1 MSFENSICTE
11 YITEKFW
18 RTLRLP
24 VIPVVLGP
32 SPDYKKVAPP
42 KSYID
47 VNDFNSVEEL
57 AKYLKYL
64 DQNDEEYLS
73 YFKWRKDF
81 DMFYS
86 NNAYCTLCKKLNDPL
101 EPPKVYENLRAWY
114 LYNKNNFSQCI
125 DGKNPQTRK
134 YYKSMINITL

>member
-1 MSFENSICTE
+1 M
-11 YITEKFW
+11 
-18 RTLRLP
+18 
-24 VIPVVLGP
+24 VLGP
-32 SPDYKKVAPP
+32 SPDYRKVAPP

-101 EPPKVYENLRAWY
+101 EPTKVYENLRAWY
-114 LYNKNNFSQCI
+114 LYNKNNFAQCI